1 MARREGEKAVWL
13 IVSKR
18 IASGQNCF
26 SRLPA
31 SPLAL
36 HSPHKYIH
44 TEMTVELSIHNLIK
58 IQNTIPFP
66 P

>member
-1 MARREGEKAVWL
+1 MARRDGEKAVWL
-13 IVSKR
+13 VVSKR
-18 IASGQNCF
+18 IASGQNYF

-31 SPLAL
+31 SR
-36 HSPHKYIH
+36 HPHKYIH